1 MAIASLALS
10 LAGFFVGITAPVGA
24 ILGHIARKQ
33 IRQTGEEGSGLATA
47 GIIIGWII
55 TGLVLIGCCI
65 GVIAIIASSGNNNTG
80 YN

>member
-33 IRQTGEEGSGLATA
+33 IQETGEEGSGLATA

-55 TGLVLIGCCI
+55 TGLVLIACCI
-65 GVIAIIASSGNNNTG
+65 GVIAFFASIGSHNPG
-80 YN
+80 Y